1 MNASTILKI
10 RNSRL
15 EYERKWLYYD
25 EQTNEWVI
33 NEQKY
38 GQQVKEIYRTSSE
51 ISACEKLILLLILK
65 FKIIILY

>member
-38 GQQVKEIYRTSSE
+38 GQQVKEIYRTASE
-51 ISACEKLILLLILK
+51 ISACEKLIAEED
-65 FKIIILY
+65 